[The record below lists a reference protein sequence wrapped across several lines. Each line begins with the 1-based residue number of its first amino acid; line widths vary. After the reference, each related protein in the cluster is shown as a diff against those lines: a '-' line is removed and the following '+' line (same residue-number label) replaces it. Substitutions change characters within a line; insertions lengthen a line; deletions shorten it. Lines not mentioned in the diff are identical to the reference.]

1 MRRRLLRGGGRHM
14 YAAVLL
20 LLLASASTLPA
31 RAVDKEAEKLDL
43 VPAIA
48 ALEHHA
54 VELEFEQMTRIARED
69 VAADGRSP
77 GVQDP
82 AGAELM
88 LHLFDA
94 QGRPSSE
101 CSGSADDTDTIE
113 IPQSEDCSQAASVS
127 GALAGSGS
135 AENEDAVLGITVSS
149 DGLEI
154 SIPIVGVAVG
164 SGGID
169 VSAGSTDISVGSG
182 GIDVSAGST
191 GVGVGSAGIDVSAGS
206 AGVSVGSG
214 GIDVSAASAEVSASS
229 HGLQVSV
236 GSGSD
241 GLGVSVGSG
250 GLEATVGS
258 GGVDATVGSH
268 GLDATVGSGGVD
280 ATVGSHGLDVSVGS
294 HGLDATVGSGGV
306 DATVGSH
313 GLDVS
318 VGSHGLDA
326 TVGSGG
332 VDATVGSH
340 GLDVSVGSHGLDATV
355 GSGGIGV
362 SVGSNDFDASVG
374 SHGIRVDASSGSIDA
389 SVGSSG
395 VHIADGSSDIDTSV
409 DRRGIHIAT
418 SSSDIDTTV
427 GSQDVPLGGASSS
440 HSDTS
445 VGSPGV
451 QVSTNSSGIDTS
463 VGSQGTTT
471 SSDADVSGGS
481 DTTQVVVYSEERSI
495 NLEGT
500 GSNASV
506 ATTEETPPPA
516 APSNLTA
523 PAKDTEVPTEASAN
537 STAVESQSGSSEVI
551 KVFSL
556 TASNSSSSESESAS
570 GSESWWS
577 GSGDTVLYTSTYCRC
592 KATECQNEYPGESS
606 GSTCESKLS
615 DGSCPS
621 GYKTCVSTDSYKIS
635 TSTVTPNSVAEAT
648 FTLLAADIIGAF
660 YNLGGEDPLK
670 RNSKWWITISLP
682 SGWRFVAWENT
693 AVDVTLRDEGGDHA
707 SAVRVHSCADVTNS
721 KNCDSENAHRYGF
734 VSVMDLLEGREDLM
748 TSSSGGPMSFALSKS
763 IVTGAS
769 ASSSSVGVSVSL
781 SYETST
787 GTLKSAATSSRRTRE
802 LMVAADSTTSVED
815 LSALTLATM
824 ALSPVRKGRLD
835 SSLVWME
842 EDTKIM
848 MLSFSTSSIVGPNS
862 DNPKVCVDLRSSYCA
877 SKGRKPTSTVSFG
890 SSAEASYVQG
900 GNPFLNLYA
909 DPGETNLN
917 IESDNTS
924 YFCVTDLLP
933 SGVKTNDSWEI
944 RTTFTFQVQMT
955 NVDWN
960 GDEDQEDDYS
970 SGFRLPPLSEV
981 VLMDDSNVMGS
992 DCAQTLVHAKTYSK
1006 YTLSVY
1012 SVMSITFFAV
1022 ALAGAVLV
1030 TRMNGISFSR
1040 QTFYNDM
1047 TSLSVMMIFVLCIVG
1062 NAIWI
1067 SVSTKASSASGTDI
1081 YYLLYAIS
1089 VCFTWTMMT
1098 SVCFHWGTVL
1108 FHDVGP
1114 SGRLFVFTVY
1124 VIINVAFY
1132 GIQLF
1137 GVVSLTDFYKC
1148 TYDDYLKNPF
1158 YTMRLCSNDYCP
1170 DLQPT
1175 QWKYAVNNVCKDVG
1189 YSKWFFPLQQS
1200 AELLIFLTSVAL
1212 LVLGTFVIQR
1222 GVRLIDQS
1230 GDIFDDH
1237 VVKVMKKSLITYL
1250 VVILSI
1256 ALVLGTSCIMNSIL
1270 HWKNW
1275 SIDSVV
1281 WYVFS
1286 IWLPTLVPPIGFLLL
1301 QWNPRLHGMNW
1312 NPSLHVKDPQL
1323 LHRTM
1328 SSISE
1333 KFESGKFAV
1342 PLDATGLSDGWAGIL
1357 RFPDTEYNP
1366 IGQESVDGTQN
1377 VLALSVQLVSPI
1389 PLTHAC
1395 FVELYVAENPSP
1407 DGENDVTGEDYYEDL
1422 PILSYRR
1429 SSISTFIESGLHQ
1442 EGILSRRSS
1451 HSLSLLGPGALPT
1464 PLPVSNPTAKWSR
1477 VGFTETVLPTLVTGN
1492 SDNSGSSVTQ
1502 IATFLSVLQIPVMPA
1517 NPLLRFVV
1525 YEIPEKASSPSS
1537 DSDARDSSR
1546 QLMRA
1551 SSRQLDER
1559 ARLARVSGMGM
1570 APPSRPKVFCEFS
1583 CACDDMLEAN
1593 EVNLVARQVSH
1604 RSRSPIPTVLSDGSG
1619 GTQSPSVAAAMA
1631 GSAIPE
1637 VDHSVPRLRVKSMTV
1652 SPRQLKENSGF
1663 YITKSFQFAEGDEM
1677 VIEDM
1682 VESPLTNELP
1692 RQYLELLVTER
1703 AEDLARAQA
1712 EAAGFEARVK
1722 SGLVGNL
1729 YDNLIEQIQGEND
1742 QTVVQTWLNER
1753 VQQRKMYVEALRE
1766 CHQLCSDR
1774 AEEGLNFK
1782 ASTEKKSLVLR
1793 FLPIN
1798 LHVQDMWVG
1807 PTADLRSQRSRR
1819 TSPNVKAYPTVT
1831 VGAFS
1836 AHCFKFRHNGSI
1848 LSLRS
1853 ALQKRSLS
1861 RVESDVSDKS
1871 GSDMIDWCNANARS
1885 TDETRWHLTTRFD
1898 MCLSQAL
1905 TALVASFCR
1914 QLELSLQHPTD
1925 RSFLHTIDSIGFLF
1939 QVESLLST
1947 QGKEIGMLEDFSAAV
1962 DALKHVTFV
1971 LDTSPPTHLPSTLLN
1986 LHMKNTTLPGV
1997 VSVRLSKGATKG
2009 TYTVAIG
2016 VRCSDDLRASI
2027 PSNIRAGG
2035 AIPVTPVM
2043 FTQGINEMQ
2052 TLANNASSKKTT
2064 LQDIINRKSFFV
2076 LTRYVEKYKQLAA
2089 QRPDAVP
2096 TPMSTI
2102 APLLAS
2108 LEERIATAS
2117 KRQVVKSKHPKIIQE
2132 GSHLCRLLGAGRVT
2146 SCKSAKDRTGMSVT
2160 LEQVRLL
2167 SENHGLPEEFAV
2179 RTVSTMRSNGVRLEN
2194 ALKNTGKRHYAF
2206 NALQRSLL
2214 PDEYK
2219 CPEGTYGR
2227 GNVS

>member
-1 MRRRLLRGGGRHM
+1 M
-14 YAAVLL
+14 YTATLL
-20 LLLASASTLPA
+20 LLLAFASTLPTGA
-31 RAVDKEAEKLDL
+31 AVEEAEVFGS
-43 VPAIA
+43 VPALA
-48 ALEHHA
+48 ALEKHDIKL
-54 VELEFEQMTRIARED
+54 ELEQMRAISRGD
-69 VAADGRSP
+69 VGVDGRSP
-77 GVQDP
+77 VVHEPQEVEHLLQVQSTTD
-82 AGAELM
+82 
-88 LHLFDA
+88 
-94 QGRPSSE
+94 SSE
-101 CSGSADDTDTIE
+101 CSGSSGGAETIE
-113 IPQSEDCSQAASVS
+113 FPQSDHYSQSSSVS
-127 GALAGSGS
+127 GATSGSG
-135 AENEDAVLGITVSS
+135 AENEDAVVGITL
-149 DGLEI
+149 GLGGLDI
-154 SIPIVGVAVG
+154 SIGSVDVAVG
-164 SGGID
+164 SGGVD
-169 VSAGSTDISVGSG
+169 VSAGSAGISVGSG
-182 GIDVSAGST
+182 GIEATVGSGSYGLGVSVGSDGFDATVGSSGLEVSTGSHGLDVTVGSHDLGVSVGSGGVGATVGSNGLDVSTGSQ
-191 GVGVGSAGIDVSAGS
+191 GLVVSVGSHALD
-206 AGVSVGSG
+206 VSVGSG
-214 GIDVSAASAEVSASS
+214 GIDATV
-229 HGLQVSV
+229 
-236 GSGSD
+236 GSD
-241 GLGVSVGSG
+241 GLEISTGSHDLGVSVGSQ
-250 GLEATVGS
+250 
-258 GGVDATVGSH
+258 D
-268 GLDATVGSGGVD
+268 
-280 ATVGSHGLDVSVGS
+280 LDVPFE
-294 HGLDATVGSGGV
+294 
-306 DATVGSH
+306 
-313 GLDVS
+313 
-318 VGSHGLDA
+318 
-326 TVGSGG
+326 
-332 VDATVGSH
+332 
-340 GLDVSVGSHGLDATV
+340 
-355 GSGGIGV
+355 SGGIGTT
-362 SVGSNDFDASVG
+362 VGSNGIDVTVG
-374 SHGIRVDASSGSIDA
+374 SREVHLDASSRDIDA
-389 SVGSSG
+389 SVGSQ
-395 VHIADGSSDIDTSV
+395 
-409 DRRGIHIAT
+409 GIHVTT
-418 SSSDIDTTV
+418 SSSDVDVSV
-427 GSQDVPLGGASSS
+427 GSKGVHFGASST
-440 HSDTS
+440 HLDTD
-445 VGSPGV
+445 VGSNSDQVYTSPPTVDPNV
-451 QVSTNSSGIDTS
+451 QITTAPLS
-463 VGSQGTTT
+463 V
-471 SSDADVSGGS
+471 DVSGGS
-481 DTTQVVVYSEERSI
+481 GDDQVVVGSTETGPPTAQQSTSSHSEERSSI
-495 NLEGT
+495 LD
-500 GSNASV
+500 
-506 ATTEETPPPA
+506 ATLGPSWNISAAREETRSPEIQ
-516 APSNLTA
+516 SNSSA
-523 PAKDTEVPTEASAN
+523 SSEESAVSTEASPVN
-537 STAVESQSGSSEVI
+537 DTSPGSYSGSSDV
-551 KVFSL
+551 VQVYSF
-556 TASNSSSSESESAS
+556 TTSNSSSSVSESR
-570 GSESWWS
+570 SEGWWS
-577 GSGDTVLYTSTYCRC
+577 GSEYYEPYTSTYCRC

-621 GYKTCVSTDSYKIS
+621 GYKTYVSTDSYKVL

-648 FTLLAADIIGAF
+648 FTLLAGDIIGAF
-660 YNLGGEDPLK
+660 YNLGKEDPIT
-670 RNSKWWITISLP
+670 RNNKWWITISLP

-693 AVDVTLRDEGGDHA
+693 AVKVTLRGDDKYYS
-707 SAVRVHSCADVTNS
+707 SAVRVHSCEDVTNS
-721 KNCDSENAHRYGF
+721 DNCDSDSHRYGF
-734 VSVMDLLEGREDLM
+734 VDVMNLIEGRGDLM
-748 TSSSGGPMSFALSKS
+748 TSSSRGPMSFVLSKS
-763 IVTGAS
+763 IITGAK

-781 SYETST
+781 SYETSA
-787 GTLKSAATSSRRTRE
+787 GALKSAATSRRMRE
-802 LMVAADSTTSVED
+802 LTVIASDSITFTSTED
-815 LSALTLATM
+815 FSALTLATM
-824 ALSPVRKGRLD
+824 ALPSIRRGRLD

-842 EDTKIM
+842 EDTEIL
-848 MLSFSTSSIVGPNS
+848 MLSFSTSTIVGPSS
-862 DNPKVCVDLRSSYCA
+862 DNPKVCVDMRSSYCA
-877 SKGRKPTSTVSFG
+877 SKGREPTSTVSFG
-890 SSAEASYVQG
+890 SSTQASYVQG

-909 DPGETNLN
+909 DPGATNLN
-917 IESDNTS
+917 IESSNAS
-924 YFCVTDLLP
+924 YFCVTNLLP

-944 RTTFTFQVQMT
+944 RTTFTFQIQVT
-955 NVDWN
+955 NVAWTSN
-960 GDEDQEDDYS
+960 EGEEGVTT
-970 SGFRLPPLSEV
+970 GFRLPPLSEV
-981 VLMDDSNVMGS
+981 VLMDGSAVMGS

-1006 YTLSVY
+1006 STLSVY

-1040 QTFYNDM
+1040 PTFYNDM

-1067 SVSTKASSASGTDI
+1067 SVSTKASSARGTDI
-1081 YYLLYAIS
+1081 YYLMYAIS

-1108 FHDVGP
+1108 FHNVGP
-1114 SGRLFVFTVY
+1114 SGRLLVFVVY

-1132 GIQLF
+1132 TVQLF

-1158 YTMRLCSNDYCP
+1158 YNMRLCSDDYCP

-1175 QWKYAVNNVCKDVG
+1175 QWKYAVNNVCKDVS
-1189 YSKWFFPLQQS
+1189 YSGWFFPLHQS

-1237 VVKVMKKSLITYL
+1237 VVQVMKKSLITYL

-1333 KFESGKFAV
+1333 KVESGKF
-1342 PLDATGLSDGWAGIL
+1342 DMSGNGTGLSDGWAGIL

-1377 VLALSVQLVSPI
+1377 VLALAVQLVSPI

-1395 FVELYVAENPSP
+1395 FIELYVAENTNPEG
-1407 DGENDVTGEDYYEDL
+1407 GENDVTGEDHYEDL
-1422 PILSYRR
+1422 PVLSYRR

-1442 EGILSRRSS
+1442 EGILSRRSQS
-1451 HSLSLLGPGALPT
+1451 ISLLGANALPT
-1464 PLPVSNPTAKWSR
+1464 PQPVSNPTAKWSR

-1492 SDNSGSSVTQ
+1492 SENTGGVTQ

-1525 YEIPEKASSPSS
+1525 YEIPEKTSSPSS
-1537 DSDARDSSR
+1537 DGDVRESR

-1551 SSRQLDER
+1551 SSIQLDER
-1559 ARLARVSGMGM
+1559 ARIARVSGMGM
-1570 APPSRPKVFCEFS
+1570 APPSRPQVFCEFS
-1583 CACDDMLEAN
+1583 CACDDMLSAD
-1593 EVNLVARQVSH
+1593 EVNLVARQVSY
-1604 RSRSPIPTVLSDGSG
+1604 RNRSPIPTVLSDGT
-1619 GTQSPSVAAAMA
+1619 GTESPNVNATIGAATL
-1631 GSAIPE
+1631 E
-1637 VDHSVPRLRVKSMTV
+1637 VDPSVPRLRVKSMTV

-1692 RQYLELLVTER
+1692 RQYLELLVTDR
-1703 AEDLARAQA
+1703 ADDLARAQA
-1712 EAAGFEARVK
+1712 DAAEFEARVK

-1766 CHQLCSDR
+1766 CHQLCIER
-1774 AEEGLNFK
+1774 AGEGLNFK

-1819 TSPNVKAYPTVT
+1819 TSPNVRVYPTVT
-1831 VGAFS
+1831 AGAFA

-1848 LSLRS
+1848 LSLR
-1853 ALQKRSLS
+1853 ANLQKRSLS
-1861 RVESDVSDKS
+1861 RVQSDVSDKS
-1871 GSDMIDWCNANARS
+1871 VDAVDWTNTDTRS

-1898 MCLSQAL
+1898 MCFSQAL
-1905 TALVASFCR
+1905 TTLVTSFCR
-1914 QLELSLQHPTD
+1914 QLEYSLQHPSD
-1925 RSFLHTIDSIGFLF
+1925 RTFLRTIDSIGFLF

-1947 QGKEIGMLEDFSAAV
+1947 QGKEIRMLEDFSAAV

-1971 LDTSPPTHLPSTLLN
+1971 IDTSPPTHLPSTLLN

-1997 VSVRLSKGATKG
+1997 VSVRLSKGSTKG
-2009 TYTVAIG
+2009 TFTVAIG
-2016 VRCSDDLRASI
+2016 VRCSEDVRASI
-2027 PSNIRAGG
+2027 PSAIRSGSS
-2035 AIPVTPVM
+2035 ITVTPVI

-2052 TLANNASSKKTT
+2052 TLANNASTKKTT

-2076 LTRYVEKYKQLAA
+2076 LTRYIEKYKQLAT

-2096 TPMSTI
+2096 TPMSTV
-2102 APLLAS
+2102 APLLES
-2108 LEERIATAS
+2108 LEERIAAAS
-2117 KRQVVKSKHPKIIQE
+2117 KRHVVKSKHPKIIQE
-2132 GSHLCRLLGAGRVT
+2132 SSRLCRLLGAGRVT

-2194 ALKNTGKRHYAF
+2194 ALKNTGKRQYAF

>member
-1 MRRRLLRGGGRHM
+1 MRRRLLRGGGRHLH
-14 YAAVLL
+14 AAALL

-31 RAVDKEAEKLDL
+31 RAAAEEAEVLDS
-43 VPAIA
+43 VPVIA
-48 ALEHHA
+48 ALEKH
-54 VELEFEQMTRIARED
+54 VIELEFEQMTRIARGD
-69 VAADGRSP
+69 VADDGRSP
-77 GVQDP
+77 VAQSP
-82 AGAELM
+82 QGAEFL
-88 LHLFDA
+88 LHLLDG
-94 QGRPSSE
+94 QGSAISSE
-101 CSGSADDTDTIE
+101 CSGSAADTATIE
-113 IPQSEDCSQAASVS
+113 FPPSQSEDCSQSASVS
-127 GALAGSGS
+127 SAASGSG
-135 AENEDAVLGITVSS
+135 AAQNEDAVLGITLGSA
-149 DGLEI
+149 GLEI
-154 SIPIVGVAVG
+154 SIGSAGIAVG
-164 SGGID
+164 SGD
-169 VSAGSTDISVGSG
+169 VEL
-182 GIDVSAGST
+182 
-191 GVGVGSAGIDVSAGS
+191 SAGS
-206 AGVSVGSG
+206 AGVSVGS
-214 GIDVSAASAEVSASS
+214 
-229 HGLQVSV
+229 
-236 GSGSD
+236 SGM
-241 GLGVSVGSG
+241 
-250 GLEATVGS
+250 EATVGS
-258 GGVDATVGSH
+258 GST
-268 GLDATVGSGGVD
+268 GLDATVGSHDLDISTGSHDFGVS
-280 ATVGSHGLDVSVGS
+280 VGSHDLDVSVGS
-294 HGLDATVGSGGV
+294 GGIGATVGSSDIDATVGSQGIHF
-306 DATVGSH
+306 DASSRDIEATVGSR
-313 GLDVS
+313 
-318 VGSHGLDA
+318 
-326 TVGSGG
+326 
-332 VDATVGSH
+332 
-340 GLDVSVGSHGLDATV
+340 
-355 GSGGIGV
+355 GIH
-362 SVGSNDFDASVG
+362 FDASSRDIDATGG
-374 SHGIRVDASSGSIDA
+374 SHGIHLDASSRGIDATGGSHGIHLDASSRDIDA
-389 SVGSSG
+389 SVGS
-395 VHIADGSSDIDTSV
+395 GSQGIQVTTSSRDIDASV
-409 DRRGIHIAT
+409 GSGSQGIQVTT
-418 SSSDIDTTV
+418 SSSDIDASVGSQALHLGDSSKHVDTTV
-427 GSQDVPLGGASSS
+427 GSQ
-440 HSDTS
+440 
-445 VGSPGV
+445 GV
-451 QVSTNSSGIDTS
+451 QVSTSSSASNPGIQDPAEP
-463 VGSQGTTT
+463 
-471 SSDADVSGGS
+471 SDVDVSGRSG
-481 DTTQVVVYSEERSI
+481 DGQVGVDSTETNTSTAQTASSYSEERSI
-495 NLEGT
+495 ILVGT
-500 GSNASV
+500 SAPSSNISP
-506 ATTEETPPPA
+506 TTEEETPSPD
-516 APSNLTA
+516 APSKSTVSTGES
-523 PAKDTEVPTEASAN
+523 PVPTEASPVNATT
-537 STAVESQSGSSEVI
+537 SGSHSGSSEVV

-556 TASNSSSSESESAS
+556 TASNSSSTESES

-577 GSGDTVLYTSTYCRC
+577 GSDYYEPYTSIYCRC

-621 GYKTCVSTDSYKIS
+621 GFKTCVSTDSYKVS
-635 TSTVTPNSVAEAT
+635 TSTVTPNSVAEAS

-660 YNLGGEDPLK
+660 YNLGKEDPMTRK
-670 RNSKWWITISLP
+670 SNWWITISLP
-682 SGWRFVAWENT
+682 SGWRFVTWENT
-693 AVDVTLRDEGGDHA
+693 VVEVTLRDDKDEHP
-707 SAVRVHSCADVTNS
+707 SAVRAHSCTDVTNS
-721 KNCDSENAHRYGF
+721 ENCDSDTHRYGF
-734 VSVMDLLEGREDLM
+734 VDVMDLLEGREDLM
-748 TSSSGGPMSFALSKS
+748 TSSSGGPMSFVLSKS
-763 IVTGAS
+763 IVTGVS

-781 SYETST
+781 SYETSS
-787 GTLKSAATSSRRTRE
+787 GTLKSAATSRRTRE
-802 LMVAADSTTSVED
+802 LTVTTSED

-824 ALSPVRKGRLD
+824 ELPPVQRGRLD

-842 EDTKIM
+842 KDTEIM
-848 MLSFSTSSIVGPNS
+848 MLSFATSTIVGPNS
-862 DNPKVCVDLRSSYCA
+862 DSPKVCVDLRSSYCA
-877 SKGRKPTSTVSFG
+877 SKGREPKSTVSFG
-890 SSAEASYVQG
+890 SAAEASYVQG

-917 IESDNTS
+917 IESDNTT

-933 SGVKTNDSWEI
+933 SGVKTNASWEI
-944 RTTFTFQVQMT
+944 RTTFTFQIQVT
-955 NVDWN
+955 NMAWA
-960 GDEDQEDDYS
+960 GDEDQGDDYT
-970 SGFRLPPLSEV
+970 SGFRLPPLSEI
-981 VLMDDSNVMGS
+981 VLMDGSDVMGS

-1022 ALAGAVLV
+1022 ALAGAILV

-1040 QTFYNDM
+1040 PTFYNDM
-1047 TSLSVMMIFVLCIVG
+1047 TSLSVMMVFILCIVG

-1108 FHDVGP
+1108 FHDVGQ
-1114 SGRLFVFTVY
+1114 SGRLFVFVVY

-1132 GIQLF
+1132 GVQLF

-1189 YSKWFFPLQQS
+1189 YSDWFFPLQQS
-1200 AELLIFLTSVAL
+1200 SELLIFLTSVAL

-1275 SIDSVV
+1275 SINSVV

-1333 KFESGKFAV
+1333 KVESGK
-1342 PLDATGLSDGWAGIL
+1342 LDISGNGTGLSDGWAGIL

-1377 VLALSVQLVSPI
+1377 VLALAVQLVSPI

-1395 FVELYVAENPSP
+1395 FVELYVAENTAPEA
-1407 DGENDVTGEDYYEDL
+1407 GENDVAGEDYYEDL
-1422 PILSYRR
+1422 PVLSYRR

-1442 EGILSRRSS
+1442 EGILSRRS
-1451 HSLSLLGPGALPT
+1451 HSLSVLGPGALPT
-1464 PLPVSNPTAKWSR
+1464 PVPVSNPAAKWSR
-1477 VGFTETVLPTLVTGN
+1477 VGFTETVLPTLVTGSN
-1492 SDNSGSSVTQ
+1492 ADNGGGVTQ
-1502 IATFLSVLQIPVMPA
+1502 IATFLSVLQIPVMPT

-1537 DSDARDSSR
+1537 DGDVRESR

-1559 ARLARVSGMGM
+1559 ARIARVSGMGM

-1583 CACDDMLEAN
+1583 CACDDMLAAD
-1593 EVNLVARQVSH
+1593 EVNLVARQVSC
-1604 RSRSPIPTVLSDGSG
+1604 RNRSPIPTVLSDGT
-1619 GTQSPSVAAAMA
+1619 GTESPNIAAAIRA
-1631 GSAIPE
+1631 ATPE
-1637 VDHSVPRLRVKSMTV
+1637 MDPSVPRLRVKSMTV

-1682 VESPLTNELP
+1682 AESPLTNELP
-1692 RQYLELLVTER
+1692 RQYLELLVTDR
-1703 AEDLARAQA
+1703 ADDLARAQA

-1766 CHQLCSDR
+1766 CHQLCIDR

-1819 TSPNVKAYPTVT
+1819 TSPSVRVYPTVT
-1831 VGAFS
+1831 VGAFA

-1861 RVESDVSDKS
+1861 RVQSDVSDKS
-1871 GSDMIDWCNANARS
+1871 NIDVVDWSNADTRS

-1898 MCLSQAL
+1898 MCFSQAL
-1905 TALVASFCR
+1905 TTLVTSFCR
-1914 QLELSLQHPTD
+1914 QLEYSLQHPTD
-1925 RSFLHTIDSIGFLF
+1925 RTFLQTIDSIGFLI

-1986 LHMKNTTLPGV
+1986 LHMKNTTLPSV
-1997 VSVRLSKGATKG
+1997 VSVRLSKGSAKG
-2009 TYTVAIG
+2009 TFTVAIG
-2016 VRCSDDLRASI
+2016 VRCSDDVRASI
-2027 PSNIRAGG
+2027 PSGIRSGG
-2035 AIPVTPVM
+2035 SISVTPVV

-2052 TLANNASSKKTT
+2052 TLANNASTKKTT

-2076 LTRYVEKYKQLAA
+2076 LTRYVEKYKQLAT

-2102 APLLAS
+2102 APLLES

-2132 GSHLCRLLGAGRVT
+2132 SSHLCRLLGAGRVT
-2146 SCKSAKDRTGMSVT
+2146 SCKSAKDRTSMSVT
-2160 LEQVRLL
+2160 LEQVHLL
-2167 SENHGLPEEFAV
+2167 SENDGLPEEFAV

-2194 ALKNTGKRHYAF
+2194 ALKNTGKRQYAF

>member
-1 MRRRLLRGGGRHM
+1 MRRRLLRGGGRLMHV
-14 YAAVLL
+14 AALLL
-20 LLLASASTLPA
+20 LLLASAAALPA
-31 RAVDKEAEKLDL
+31 REEAEALDP
-43 VPAIA
+43 VPAVA
-48 ALEHHA
+48 ALERH
-54 VELEFEQMTRIARED
+54 VIELEFEHMTKVARGD
-69 VAADGRSP
+69 VADDGRTP
-77 GVQDP
+77 VIQQDSQQLEFP
-82 AGAELM
+82 P
-88 LHLFDA
+88 HVFDGQTGSGSA
-94 QGRPSSE
+94 E
-101 CSGSADDTDTIE
+101 CSGSAEDAQTVE
-113 IPQSEDCSQAASVS
+113 QDCSQASVS
-127 GALAGSGS
+127 GAASASGATENGGVVVDDTLGSNGLEAAVGS
-135 AENEDAVLGITVSS
+135 AGVAQGSA
-149 DGLEI
+149 G
-154 SIPIVGVAVG
+154 VGVAVG
-164 SGGID
+164 SG
-169 VSAGSTDISVGSG
+169 
-182 GIDVSAGST
+182 ST
-191 GVGVGSAGIDVSAGS
+191 G
-206 AGVSVGSG
+206 
-214 GIDVSAASAEVSASS
+214 
-229 HGLQVSV
+229 Q
-236 GSGSD
+236 
-241 GLGVSVGSG
+241 GVSVGSG
-250 GLEATVGS
+250 GLDATVGS
-258 GGVDATVGSH
+258 GCVGGSVGSGSVEVEAYVGSG
-268 GLDATVGSGGVD
+268 GLDATVGSGCVGGSVGSGSAEMEAYVGSGGLD

-294 HGLDATVGSGGV
+294 HDLDASVGSGGV
-306 DATVGSH
+306 DATVGS
-313 GLDVS
+313 GEIDAT
-318 VGSHGLDA
+318 VGSRGIHLDA
-326 TVGSGG
+326 TVGSDDIDATFGSRG
-332 VDATVGSH
+332 IHVKTSSRNIDATVGR
-340 GLDVSVGSHGLDATV
+340 
-355 GSGGIGV
+355 GGVHLGGA
-362 SVGSNDFDASVG
+362 SSSNIDASVG
-374 SHGIRVDASSGSIDA
+374 SHSIHMDVDTL
-389 SVGSSG
+389 VGSHG
-395 VHIADGSSDIDTSV
+395 VEVATTTHSPGVNAHV
-409 DRRGIHIAT
+409 DPITTQIPT
-418 SSSDIDTTV
+418 SSSDGFD
-427 GSQDVPLGGASSS
+427 
-440 HSDTS
+440 
-445 VGSPGV
+445 GV
-451 QVSTNSSGIDTS
+451 QVAVGSADDSTSGAKTASSG
-463 VGSQGTTT
+463 
-471 SSDADVSGGS
+471 
-481 DTTQVVVYSEERSI
+481 YPEERSSI
-495 NLEGT
+495 LQGMST
-500 GSNASV
+500 PKVTS
-506 ATTEETPPPA
+506 TEETPSPA
-516 APSNLTA
+516 TSSGLTTITEATLSPATGSNFTASSEATAVSTEAPSLT
-523 PAKDTEVPTEASAN
+523 N
-537 STAVESQSGSSEVI
+537 STTPGSHNGSEEVV
-551 KVFSL
+551 KVLSL
-556 TASNSSSSESESAS
+556 TASNSSSSESESGSEGWRS
-570 GSESWWS
+570 GSA
-577 GSGDTVLYTSTYCRC
+577 DYVPYTSTYCRC
-592 KATECQNEYPGESS
+592 KPTECQNEYP
-606 GSTCESKLS
+606 
-615 DGSCPS
+615 
-621 GYKTCVSTDSYKIS
+621 
-635 TSTVTPNSVAEAT
+635 
-648 FTLLAADIIGAF
+648 
-660 YNLGGEDPLK
+660 
-670 RNSKWWITISLP
+670 
-682 SGWRFVAWENT
+682 
-693 AVDVTLRDEGGDHA
+693 
-707 SAVRVHSCADVTNS
+707 
-721 KNCDSENAHRYGF
+721 
-734 VSVMDLLEGREDLM
+734 
-748 TSSSGGPMSFALSKS
+748 
-763 IVTGAS
+763 
-769 ASSSSVGVSVSL
+769 
-781 SYETST
+781 
-787 GTLKSAATSSRRTRE
+787 
-802 LMVAADSTTSVED
+802 
-815 LSALTLATM
+815 
-824 ALSPVRKGRLD
+824 
-835 SSLVWME
+835 
-842 EDTKIM
+842 
-848 MLSFSTSSIVGPNS
+848 
-862 DNPKVCVDLRSSYCA
+862 
-877 SKGRKPTSTVSFG
+877 
-890 SSAEASYVQG
+890 G

-917 IESDNTS
+917 IESDNST

-944 RTTFTFQVQMT
+944 RTTFTFQIQVT
-955 NVDWN
+955 NVAWTGN
-960 GDEDQEDDYS
+960 EDQEDDYT

-981 VLMDDSNVMGS
+981 ILMDDNDVMGS

-1022 ALAGAVLV
+1022 ALAGAILV

-1040 QTFYNDM
+1040 PTFYNDM

-1114 SGRLFVFTVY
+1114 SGRLIVFIIY

-1132 GIQLF
+1132 GVQLF

-1175 QWKYAVNNVCKDVG
+1175 QWKYAVNNVCKDVS
-1189 YSKWFFPLQQS
+1189 YSDWFFPLQQS

-1275 SIDSVV
+1275 SINSVV

-1328 SSISE
+1328 SSISDRV
-1333 KFESGKFAV
+1333 ESGKFAV

-1377 VLALSVQLVSPI
+1377 VLALAIQLVSPI

-1395 FVELYVAENPSP
+1395 FVELYVAENTASEG
-1407 DGENDVTGEDYYEDL
+1407 GENDVTGDDYYEDL
-1422 PILSYRR
+1422 PMLSYRR
-1429 SSISTFIESGLHQ
+1429 SSISTFIETGLHQ
-1442 EGILSRRSS
+1442 EGILSRRS
-1451 HSLSLLGPGALPT
+1451 HSLSLLGGGALPT
-1464 PLPVSNPTAKWSR
+1464 PLPVSNPGAKWSR
-1477 VGFTETVLPTLVTGN
+1477 VGFTETVLPTLVTAN
-1492 SDNSGSSVTQ
+1492 SENGGGTVTQ

-1537 DSDARDSSR
+1537 DGDLRESR
-1546 QLMRA
+1546 QMMRA

-1559 ARLARVSGMGM
+1559 ARIARVSGMGM

-1583 CACDDMLEAN
+1583 CACDDMLASD
-1593 EVNLVARQVSH
+1593 EVNLVARQVSC
-1604 RSRSPIPTVLSDGSG
+1604 RNRSPIPTVLSDGT
-1619 GTQSPSVAAAMA
+1619 GTESPNVAAAMGTA
-1631 GSAIPE
+1631 TPE
-1637 VDHSVPRLRVKSMTV
+1637 VDPSVPRLRVKSMTV

-1692 RQYLELLVTER
+1692 RQYLELLVAER
-1703 AEDLARAQA
+1703 ADDLARAQA
-1712 EAAGFEARVK
+1712 DAAGFEARVK

-1742 QTVVQTWLNER
+1742 QTVVQTWLNDR

-1766 CHQLCSDR
+1766 CHQLCIDR
-1774 AEEGLNFK
+1774 AGEGLNFK

-1807 PTADLRSQRSRR
+1807 PTADLRSQRTRR
-1819 TSPNVKAYPTVT
+1819 TSPNVKVYPTVT
-1831 VGAFS
+1831 VGAFA

-1848 LSLRS
+1848 LSLR
-1853 ALQKRSLS
+1853 ATLQKRSLS
-1861 RVESDVSDKS
+1861 RVQSDASERSSTEMV
-1871 GSDMIDWCNANARS
+1871 DWTNADVRS
-1885 TDETRWHLTTRFD
+1885 TDEMRWHLTTRFD

-1914 QLELSLQHPTD
+1914 QLEYSLQHATD
-1925 RSFLHTIDSIGFLF
+1925 RTFLHTIDSIGFLF

-1971 LDTSPPTHLPSTLLN
+1971 LDTSPPAHLPSTLLN
-1986 LHMKNTTLPGV
+1986 LHMKNTPLPGV
-1997 VSVRLSKGATKG
+1997 VSVRLSKGSTKG
-2009 TYTVAIG
+2009 TFTVAVG
-2016 VRCSDDLRASI
+2016 VRCNEDIRASI
-2027 PSNIRAGG
+2027 PSTIRSGG
-2035 AIPVTPVM
+2035 PISVTPVI

-2052 TLANNASSKKTT
+2052 TLANNAGSKKTT
-2064 LQDIINRKSFFV
+2064 LQDIINRKNFFV

-2096 TPMSTI
+2096 TPVSTI
-2102 APLLAS
+2102 APLVEL
-2108 LEERIATAS
+2108 LEGRIATAS

-2132 GSHLCRLLGAGRVT
+2132 SSHLCRLLGAGRVT

-2194 ALKNTGKRHYAF
+2194 ALKNTGKRQYAF

>member
-1 MRRRLLRGGGRHM
+1 MRRRLWRGGRLM
-14 YAAVLL
+14 CAAALL
-20 LLLASASTLPA
+20 LLLASASTPLA
-31 RAVDKEAEKLDL
+31 QAAAEEAEVLDSI
-43 VPAIA
+43 PAIA
-48 ALEHHA
+48 ALEKH
-54 VELEFEQMTRIARED
+54 VKELEFEQMGRIARED
-69 VAADGRSP
+69 VGADGRSP
-77 GVQDP
+77 LDQESQ
-82 AGAELM
+82 GAEFLN
-88 LHLFDA
+88 LLDE
-94 QGRPSSE
+94 QGSTSSE
-101 CSGSADDTDTIE
+101 CSGSAGDGETIE
-113 IPQSEDCSQAASVS
+113 FPQSHSEDCSQSSSVS
-127 GALAGSGS
+127 GASSGSG
-135 AENEDAVLGITVSS
+135 AENEDAVVGITLGSG
-149 DGLEI
+149 GLEI
-154 SIPIVGVAVG
+154 SIGSAGIAVG

-169 VSAGSTDISVGSG
+169 VSM
-182 GIDVSAGST
+182 
-191 GVGVGSAGIDVSAGS
+191 GSAGIS
-206 AGVSVGSG
+206 
-214 GIDVSAASAEVSASS
+214 
-229 HGLQVSV
+229 L
-236 GSGSD
+236 
-241 GLGVSVGSG
+241 GSG

-258 GGVDATVGSH
+258 GSNDLGIVVGSG
-268 GLDATVGSGGVD
+268 GLDATVGIDGLGIETSSHGLDISVGSHDLDASVGSASIDAAVGSSEIDATVGFHGVHIGAASRDID
-280 ATVGSHGLDVSVGS
+280 ATVGSR
-294 HGLDATVGSGGV
+294 
-306 DATVGSH
+306 
-313 GLDVS
+313 
-318 VGSHGLDA
+318 
-326 TVGSGG
+326 
-332 VDATVGSH
+332 
-340 GLDVSVGSHGLDATV
+340 
-355 GSGGIGV
+355 GIHLEA
-362 SVGSNDFDASVG
+362 AS
-374 SHGIRVDASSGSIDA
+374 RDIDA
-389 SVGSSG
+389 SVGSQ
-395 VHIADGSSDIDTSV
+395 
-409 DRRGIHIAT
+409 GIHITT
-418 SSSDIDTTV
+418 SSSD
-427 GSQDVPLGGASSS
+427 
-440 HSDTS
+440 
-445 VGSPGV
+445 
-451 QVSTNSSGIDTS
+451 IDTS
-463 VGSQGTTT
+463 VGSQGLHFAANSAHLDTTT
-471 SSDADVSGGS
+471 VSPDILVTTSPSATNSAIQDTQAPSDVPASGGS
-481 DTTQVVVYSEERSI
+481 GVTQVVNSTENSASTAQTAPSYSEERTI
-495 NLEGT
+495 IVEGT
-500 GSNASV
+500 SAPNFNSS
-506 ATTEETPPPA
+506 ATTEEIPSPETTSNSASTDGSAVPA
-516 APSNLTA
+516 
-523 PAKDTEVPTEASAN
+523 EASLVNTSAAA
-537 STAVESQSGSSEVI
+537 SYSGSDEVV

-556 TASNSSSSESESAS
+556 TASNSSSSESES
-570 GSESWWS
+570 GSNGWWS
-577 GSGDTVLYTSTYCRC
+577 GSEYYKPYTSTYCRC

-615 DGSCPS
+615 DGSCPD
-621 GYKTCVSTDSYKIS
+621 GYKTCVSTDSYKVS

-648 FTLLAADIIGAF
+648 FTLLAGDIIGAF
-660 YNLGGEDPLK
+660 YNLGDEDPFK
-670 RNSKWWITISLP
+670 RKSNWWITISLP

-693 AVDVTLRDEGGDHA
+693 VVDITLRDDDGVHA
-707 SAVRVHSCADVTNS
+707 SAVRVHSCSDVTNS
-721 KNCDSENAHRYGF
+721 INCDSDTHRYGF
-734 VSVMDLLEGREDLM
+734 VNVMELLEGRENLM
-748 TSSSGGPMSFALSKS
+748 TSSSRGPMSFILSKS
-763 IVTGAS
+763 IVTGVS

-781 SYETST
+781 SYETSA
-787 GTLKSAATSSRRTRE
+787 GTLKSAATSRRTRE
-802 LMVAADSTTSVED
+802 LTVTESGTTVSVED
-815 LSALTLATM
+815 FSALTLATM
-824 ALSPVRKGRLD
+824 ALPPVRQGRLD

-848 MLSFSTSSIVGPNS
+848 MLSFATSTIVGPNS
-862 DNPKVCVDLRSSYCA
+862 DNPKVCVDLRSSYCT
-877 SKGRKPTSTVSFG
+877 SKGRKPKSTVSFG
-890 SSAEASYVQG
+890 SSSTASYVQG

-917 IESDNTS
+917 IESDNTT

-933 SGVKTNDSWEI
+933 SGVKTNDTWEI
-944 RTTFTFQVQMT
+944 RTTFTFQIQVT

-960 GDEDQEDDYS
+960 GDEDQKDDYT
-970 SGFRLPPLSEV
+970 SGFRLPPLSAV
-981 VLMDDSNVMGS
+981 VLMDGDDTMGS

-1040 QTFYNDM
+1040 PTFYNDM
-1047 TSLSVMMIFVLCIVG
+1047 TSLSVMMIFVLFIVG

-1067 SVSTKASSASGTDI
+1067 RVSSKASSAGGTDI

-1108 FHDVGP
+1108 FHDVGH
-1114 SGRLFVFTVY
+1114 SGRFLVFIVY
-1124 VIINVAFY
+1124 VVINVAFY
-1132 GIQLF
+1132 GVQLF

-1158 YTMRLCSNDYCP
+1158 YTMRLCSDDYCP

-1175 QWKYAVNNVCKDVG
+1175 QWKYAVNNVCKDVS
-1189 YSKWFFPLQQS
+1189 YSDWFFPLQQS

-1250 VVILSI
+1250 VVILAI

-1275 SIDSVV
+1275 SINSVV

-1312 NPSLHVKDPQL
+1312 NPSMHVKDPQL

-1333 KFESGKFAV
+1333 KVESGKF
-1342 PLDATGLSDGWAGIL
+1342 DISGNGTGLSDGWAGIL

-1366 IGQESVDGTQN
+1366 IGQESVDGNHN
-1377 VLALSVQLVSPI
+1377 VLALAIQLVSPI

-1395 FVELYVAENPSP
+1395 FVELYVAENNAPEA
-1407 DGENDVTGEDYYEDL
+1407 GENDVTGEDYYEDL
-1422 PILSYRR
+1422 PVLSYRR

-1442 EGILSRRSS
+1442 EGILSRRS
-1451 HSLSLLGPGALPT
+1451 HSLSLLGPGSLPT
-1464 PLPVSNPTAKWSR
+1464 PLPANNPAAKWSR

-1492 SDNSGSSVTQ
+1492 SENGGAVTQ
-1502 IATFLSVLQIPVMPA
+1502 IATFLSVLQIPVMPT

-1525 YEIPEKASSPSS
+1525 YEIPEKASSPS
-1537 DSDARDSSR
+1537 DGDLRESR
-1546 QLMRA
+1546 QMVRA
-1551 SSRQLDER
+1551 SSRQMDER

-1583 CACDDMLEAN
+1583 CACDDMLAAD
-1593 EVNLVARQVSH
+1593 EVNLVARQVSY
-1604 RSRSPIPTVLSDGSG
+1604 RNRSPIPTVLSDGT
-1619 GTQSPSVAAAMA
+1619 GTESPNIAAATGTA
-1631 GSAIPE
+1631 TPE
-1637 VDHSVPRLRVKSMTV
+1637 VDPSVPRLRVKSMTV

-1712 EAAGFEARVK
+1712 DAVGFEARVK
-1722 SGLVGNL
+1722 SGMVGNL

-1753 VQQRKMYVEALRE
+1753 IQQRKMYVEALRE
-1766 CHQLCSDR
+1766 CHQLCIDR

-1819 TSPNVKAYPTVT
+1819 TSPNVRVYPTVT
-1831 VGAFS
+1831 VGAFA

-1848 LSLRS
+1848 LSLR
-1853 ALQKRSLS
+1853 ATLQKRSLS
-1861 RVESDVSDKS
+1861 RVQSDVSDKS
-1871 GSDMIDWCNANARS
+1871 IDVVDWTSADIRS

-1898 MCLSQAL
+1898 MCFSQAL
-1905 TALVASFCR
+1905 TTLVTSFCR
-1914 QLELSLQHPTD
+1914 QLEYSLQHPTD
-1925 RSFLHTIDSIGFLF
+1925 RTFLQTVNSIGFLF

-1947 QGKEIGMLEDFSAAV
+1947 HGKEIGMLEDFSAAV

-1971 LDTSPPTHLPSTLLN
+1971 LDTSPPAHLPSTLLN
-1986 LHMKNTTLPGV
+1986 LHMKNTTLPSV

-2016 VRCSDDLRASI
+2016 VRCSDEIRASI
-2027 PSNIRAGG
+2027 PSTIRSGG
-2035 AIPVTPVM
+2035 SIPVTPVI

-2052 TLANNASSKKTT
+2052 TLANNASTKKTT
-2064 LQDIINRKSFFV
+2064 LQDIINRKNFFV
-2076 LTRYVEKYKQLAA
+2076 LSRYIDKYKQLAT
-2089 QRPDAVP
+2089 QKPDAVP
-2096 TPMSTI
+2096 TPMTTI
-2102 APLLAS
+2102 APLLES

-2117 KRQVVKSKHPKIIQE
+2117 KRQVVKSKHPKIVQE
-2132 GSHLCRLLGAGRVT
+2132 SSHLCRLLGAGRVT
-2146 SCKSAKDRTGMSVT
+2146 SCKSAKDRTSMSVT

-2194 ALKNTGKRHYAF
+2194 ALKNTGKRQYAF

>member
-14 YAAVLL
+14 YAATLL
-20 LLLASASTLPA
+20 LLLAFASTLPA
-31 RAVDKEAEKLDL
+31 RSVVEEAEVLDS
-43 VPAIA
+43 VPALA
-48 ALEHHA
+48 ALEKH
-54 VELEFEQMTRIARED
+54 VIELEFEQMTAIARGD
-69 VAADGRSP
+69 VANDGRSP
-77 GVQDP
+77 VAQDP
-82 AGAELM
+82 EETE
-88 LHLFDA
+88 HLLDG
-94 QGRPSSE
+94 QSTPRSSD
-101 CSGSADDTDTIE
+101 CSGSAGDAQKIE
-113 IPQSEDCSQAASVS
+113 FPQSEDCSQSASVS
-127 GALAGSGS
+127 GAASGSG
-135 AENEDAVLGITVSS
+135 AENEDAVLGITL
-149 DGLEI
+149 DLGGLEI
-154 SIPIVGVAVG
+154 SIGSAEIAAG
-164 SGGID
+164 SG
-169 VSAGSTDISVGSG
+169 
-182 GIDVSAGST
+182 
-191 GVGVGSAGIDVSAGS
+191 GIDVSAGS

-214 GIDVSAASAEVSASS
+214 GI
-229 HGLQVSV
+229 
-236 GSGSD
+236 
-241 GLGVSVGSG
+241 
-250 GLEATVGS
+250 EATVGS
-258 GGVDATVGSH
+258 GSYGFGVSVGSDGVDATVGSNSLEILT
-268 GLDATVGSGGVD
+268 GSSDLDVSVGSQDLDVSVGSSGVGATVGSNGLD
-280 ATVGSHGLDVSVGS
+280 ISTGSHGLDVSVGS
-294 HGLDATVGSGGV
+294 QD
-306 DATVGSH
+306 
-313 GLDVS
+313 LDVS
-318 VGSHGLDA
+318 VGSGNIDA
-326 TVGSGG
+326 TVGSNVSTGSNGLG
-332 VDATVGSH
+332 VSVGSH
-340 GLDVSVGSHGLDATV
+340 DLDVSVGSGSIDATV
-355 GSGGIGV
+355 GSNGLEISTGSHGLGV
-362 SVGSNDFDASVG
+362 SVGSQDLDVPFESGGIGATVG
-374 SHGIRVDASSGSIDA
+374 SSGIDVTGGSREIHIDASSRDIDA
-389 SVGSSG
+389 SVGSQ
-395 VHIADGSSDIDTSV
+395 
-409 DRRGIHIAT
+409 GIQVTT
-418 SSSDIDTTV
+418 SSSDIDV
-427 GSQDVPLGGASSS
+427 
-440 HSDTS
+440 
-445 VGSPGV
+445 
-451 QVSTNSSGIDTS
+451 S
-463 VGSQGTTT
+463 VGSQGVHLRAGSAHLDTEVDSNSDEVYTSPLTVDPSIQITTA
-471 SSDADVSGGS
+471 SSSVDVSGGS
-481 DTTQVVVYSEERSI
+481 GDAQVVVGSTEHSPPTAQKSASSYSEERTIIVDATSAPS
-495 NLEGT
+495 
-500 GSNASV
+500 SNIS
-506 ATTEETPPPA
+506 TSTEETPSPEV
-516 APSNLTA
+516 PSNFTA
-523 PAKDTEVPTEASAN
+523 SSEESAVPMEASPVN
-537 STAVESQSGSSEVI
+537 DTLSGSYSGSSDVVQ
-551 KVFSL
+551 VFSL
-556 TASNSSSSESESAS
+556 TASNSSSSVSESR
-570 GSESWWS
+570 SEGWWS
-577 GSGDTVLYTSTYCRC
+577 GSEYYKPYTSTYCRC

-606 GSTCESKLS
+606 GSTCEGKLS
-615 DGSCPS
+615 NGSCPS
-621 GYKTCVSTDSYKIS
+621 GYKTCVSTDSYKVS

-648 FTLLAADIIGAF
+648 FTLLAGDIIGAF
-660 YNLGGEDPLK
+660 YNLGEEDPIT

-693 AVDVTLRDEGGDHA
+693 AVEVTLRDDDGYYS

-721 KNCDSENAHRYGF
+721 NNCDSDTHRYGF
-734 VSVMDLLEGREDLM
+734 VDVMNLIEGRVDLM
-748 TSSSGGPMSFALSKS
+748 TSSSRGPMSFALAKS
-763 IVTGAS
+763 IVTGLS

-781 SYETST
+781 SYETSS
-787 GTLKSAATSSRRTRE
+787 GTLKSAATSRRTRE
-802 LMVAADSTTSVED
+802 LTVIASGSITSTSAED
-815 LSALTLATM
+815 FSALTLATM
-824 ALSPVRKGRLD
+824 TLPPVRRGRLD

-842 EDTKIM
+842 EDTEIM
-848 MLSFSTSSIVGPNS
+848 MLSFSTSTIVGPNS
-862 DNPKVCVDLRSSYCA
+862 DNPKVCVDMRSSYCA
-877 SKGRKPTSTVSFG
+877 SKGREPTSTVSFG
-890 SSAEASYVQG
+890 SSTQASYVQG

-917 IESDNTS
+917 IESDNAT
-924 YFCVTDLLP
+924 YFCVTNLLP

-944 RTTFTFQVQMT
+944 RTTFTFQIQVT
-955 NVDWN
+955 NVAWTSN
-960 GDEDQEDDYS
+960 EDQEDITS
-970 SGFRLPPLSEV
+970 EFRLPSLSEV
-981 VLMDDSNVMGS
+981 VLMDDNDVMGS

-1006 YTLSVY
+1006 STLSVY

-1022 ALAGAVLV
+1022 ALAGAVLI
-1030 TRMNGISFSR
+1030 TRMNGMSFSR
-1040 QTFYNDM
+1040 PTFYNDM
-1047 TSLSVMMIFVLCIVG
+1047 TSLSVMMIFILCIVG

-1067 SVSTKASSASGTDI
+1067 SVSTKASSARGTDI

-1114 SGRLFVFTVY
+1114 SGRLLVFVVY

-1132 GIQLF
+1132 GVQLF

-1158 YTMRLCSNDYCP
+1158 YSMRLCSDDYCP

-1175 QWKYAVNNVCKDVG
+1175 QWKYAVDNVCKDVS
-1189 YSKWFFPLQQS
+1189 YSDWFFPLYQS

-1237 VVKVMKKSLITYL
+1237 VVQVMKKSLITYL

-1256 ALVLGTSCIMNSIL
+1256 ALVLGISCIMNSIL
-1270 HWKNW
+1270 HWKSW
-1275 SIDSVV
+1275 SINSVV

-1328 SSISE
+1328 SSISSE
-1333 KFESGKFAV
+1333 KVESGKF
-1342 PLDATGLSDGWAGIL
+1342 DMSENGTGLSDGWAGIL

-1377 VLALSVQLVSPI
+1377 VLALAVQLVSPI

-1395 FVELYVAENPSP
+1395 FIELYVAENTSP
-1407 DGENDVTGEDYYEDL
+1407 EAGENDVTGEDHYEDL
-1422 PILSYRR
+1422 PVLSYRR

-1442 EGILSRRSS
+1442 EGILSRRSQS
-1451 HSLSLLGPGALPT
+1451 ISLLGAGAIPT
-1464 PLPVSNPTAKWSR
+1464 PLPVSNPAAKWSR

-1492 SDNSGSSVTQ
+1492 SENSGGVTQ

-1537 DSDARDSSR
+1537 DGDMRESR

-1551 SSRQLDER
+1551 SSIQLDER
-1559 ARLARVSGMGM
+1559 ARIARVSGMGM

-1583 CACDDMLEAN
+1583 CACDDMLSAD
-1593 EVNLVARQVSH
+1593 EVNLVARQVSY
-1604 RSRSPIPTVLSDGSG
+1604 RNRSPIPTVLSDGT
-1619 GTQSPSVAAAMA
+1619 GTESPNVNAAIGAA
-1631 GSAIPE
+1631 TLE
-1637 VDHSVPRLRVKSMTV
+1637 VDPSVPRLRVKSMTV

-1682 VESPLTNELP
+1682 IESPLTNELP

-1703 AEDLARAQA
+1703 ADDLARAQA

-1766 CHQLCSDR
+1766 CHQLCIDR

-1782 ASTEKKSLVLR
+1782 ASVEKKSLVLR

-1819 TSPNVKAYPTVT
+1819 MSPNVRVYPTVT
-1831 VGAFS
+1831 VGAFA
-1836 AHCFKFRHNGSI
+1836 AHCFKFHHNGSI
-1848 LSLRS
+1848 LSLR
-1853 ALQKRSLS
+1853 ATLQKRSLS
-1861 RVESDVSDKS
+1861 RVQSDVSDKS
-1871 GSDMIDWCNANARS
+1871 NVDVVDWTNADIRS

-1898 MCLSQAL
+1898 MCFSQAL
-1905 TALVASFCR
+1905 TTLVTSFCR
-1914 QLELSLQHPTD
+1914 QLEYSLQHPND
-1925 RSFLHTIDSIGFLF
+1925 RTFLRTIDSIGFLF

-1971 LDTSPPTHLPSTLLN
+1971 LDTSPPAHLPSTLLN

-1997 VSVRLSKGATKG
+1997 VSVRLSKGSTKG
-2009 TYTVAIG
+2009 TFTVAIG
-2016 VRCSDDLRASI
+2016 VRCSEDVRASI
-2027 PSNIRAGG
+2027 PSTIRSGG
-2035 AIPVTPVM
+2035 TIAVTPVI

-2052 TLANNASSKKTT
+2052 TLANNASTKKTT

-2076 LTRYVEKYKQLAA
+2076 LTRYVEKYKQLAT
-2089 QRPDAVP
+2089 QKPEAVP

-2102 APLLAS
+2102 TPLLES

-2117 KRQVVKSKHPKIIQE
+2117 KRHVVKSKHPKIIQE
-2132 GSHLCRLLGAGRVT
+2132 SSHLCRLLGAGRVT
-2146 SCKSAKDRTGMSVT
+2146 SCKSAKDRTSMSVT

-2194 ALKNTGKRHYAF
+2194 ALKNTGKRQYAF